1 MIIYFIGLNELIVPK
16 EEIKSYVFNQ
26 FKWFNITLL
35 ASMLFA
41 IPITALTLLLSFFI
55 ADMSFFTQRFSEIIE
70 KYEL

>member
-55 ADMSFFTQRFSEIIE
+55 ADMSFFTERFNEIIE